1 MLWEYSGDLV
11 EYQWITLT
19 NWLKIGGRKHR
30 TWEYTGYRTNDDLV
44 GGSNIHQLL
53 RNRNGMMIPDDVSIF
68 QGVETTNQ
76 K

>member
-19 NWLKIGGRKHR
+19 SWLKIGGRKHR
-30 TWEYTGYRTNDDLV
+30 KWEYTGYRTNDDLV
-44 GGSNIHQLL
+44 GGPTYLL
-53 RNRNGMMIPDDVSIF
+53 FNHRNGMMIPNDVSIF